1 MNRRIERLRRLANRW
16 LGRRVEVDRFVGPDL
31 EGVIVRVEQNFLVL
45 RIRRRGQNVRVRINF
60 RNIEDIDLAD

>member
-16 LGRRVEVDRFVGPDL
+16 LGRRVEVERFVGPDL
-31 EGVIVRVEQNFLVL
+31 VGVIVRVEQNFLVL